1 MGIGII
7 QNHSQYKNICG
18 NYTYHMPAPVCQ
30 SKMKDLGD
38 EFVLTEKNDGDNN
51 LYRNAFTGASA
62 SAAVKGYGSGVVDLS
77 LLIVGTNKNNRFI
90 GSLSSES
97 WKECK
102 AVEYAKGNQL
112 CAGTYSIM
120 QPD

>member
-38 EFVLTEKNDGDNN
+38 EFVLTEKMINPQLPN
-51 LYRNAFTGASA
+51 RI
-62 SAAVKGYGSGVVDLS
+62 
-77 LLIVGTNKNNRFI
+77 LL
-90 GSLSSES
+90 L
-97 WKECK
+97 
-102 AVEYAKGNQL
+102 L
-112 CAGTYSIM
+112 HL
-120 QPD
+120 